1 MYARARALQNYTH
14 SAQKIGKQRICGRV
28 LAVSGGPQRRSWPQ
42 IAPITEMLGWLV
54 HERGIEP
61 HIPVFDKS
69 ARTDGTF
76 EREDFTYDRE
86 GDVYFCP
93 AGKMLTCKGT
103 LVNDGATL
111 MYRASKYDCD
121 GCTLKPRCS
130 PNAPARKIPRSI
142 HEGARNMARDIAKTD
157 AYLTSK
163 RERKIE
169 MLFAHLKRILQLG
182 RLRLRGPNGARD
194 EFHLAAT
201 AQNLRKLAKLR
212 TPVMAIA

>member
-1 MYARARALQNYTH
+1 M
-14 SAQKIGKQRICGRV
+14 
-28 LAVSGGPQRRSWPQ
+28 
-42 IAPITEMLGWLV
+42 
-54 HERGIEP
+54 
-61 HIPVFDKS
+61 
-69 ARTDGTF
+69 
-76 EREDFTYDRE
+76 
-86 GDVYFCP
+86 
-93 AGKMLTCKGT
+93 
-103 LVNDGATL
+103 NDGATL
-111 MYRASKYDCD
+111 MYRARKYDCD
-121 GCTLKPRCS
+121 GCTLKPRCC

-163 RERKIE
+163 RERKKIE